1 MVDAFMGLRNDTRQ
15 CALNQETSVNVR
27 VRQLTAL
34 GLLAFCSLALA
45 RDLGQ
50 DEALRLREQGAI
62 LPLEQLLEMAQKRHP
77 GSRLLEAELEE
88 DDDIYVYE
96 VELLTTTG
104 EDHVPLADE
113 LIAGL
118 SRQGYA
124 VDWLADGRDALY
136 QGQTEPYDL
145 IILDLG
151 LPGIP
156 GIEVLKQWRAKGL
169 ATPVLI
175 LTARSSWAERIEG
188 LKAGAD
194 DYLTKPFHPE
204 ELQLRVQALL
214 RRSHGQPNQPLL
226 ESAGLQLDESRQ
238 CVTRDGADIQL
249 TAAEFRLLRYF
260 MLHPQQ
266 ILSKSHLAEHL
277 YDGET
282 ERDSNVLEV
291 HVNHLRRKLGRE
303 VIETRRGQGY
313 IFGTSSQ

>member
-1 MVDAFMGLRNDTRQ
+1 M
-15 CALNQETSVNVR
+15 
-27 VRQLTAL
+27 
-34 GLLAFCSLALA
+34 
-45 RDLGQ
+45 
-50 DEALRLREQGAI
+50 
-62 LPLEQLLEMAQKRHP
+62 
-77 GSRLLEAELEE
+77 RLLL
-88 DDDIYVYE
+88 V
-96 VELLTTTG
+96 

-204 ELQLRVQALL
+204 ELQLRAQALL

-313 IFGTSSQ
+313 IFGTSNQ

>member
-1 MVDAFMGLRNDTRQ
+1 M
-15 CALNQETSVNVR
+15 
-27 VRQLTAL
+27 
-34 GLLAFCSLALA
+34 
-45 RDLGQ
+45 
-50 DEALRLREQGAI
+50 
-62 LPLEQLLEMAQKRHP
+62 
-77 GSRLLEAELEE
+77 RLLL
-88 DDDIYVYE
+88 V
-96 VELLTTTG
+96 

-113 LIAGL
+113 LMAGL
-118 SRQGYA
+118 ARLGYA

-136 QGQTEPYDL
+136 QGQSEPYDL

-151 LPGIP
+151 LPGLP
-156 GIEVLKQWRAKGL
+156 GLDVLKQWRVQGL
-169 ATPVLI
+169 TTPVLI
-175 LTARSSWAERIEG
+175 LTALGSWSERIEG

-194 DYLTKPFHPE
+194 DYVTKPFHPE

-214 RRSHGQPNQPLL
+214 RRAHGQANQPLL
-226 ESAGLQLDESRQ
+226 KSAGLQLDEARQ
-238 CVTRDGADIQL
+238 CVVNDGAQVQL

-313 IFGTSSQ
+313 IFGAGSQ

>member
-1 MVDAFMGLRNDTRQ
+1 M
-15 CALNQETSVNVR
+15 
-27 VRQLTAL
+27 
-34 GLLAFCSLALA
+34 
-45 RDLGQ
+45 
-50 DEALRLREQGAI
+50 
-62 LPLEQLLEMAQKRHP
+62 
-77 GSRLLEAELEE
+77 RLLL
-88 DDDIYVYE
+88 V
-96 VELLTTTG
+96 

-118 SRQGYA
+118 KRLGYA

-136 QGQTEPYDL
+136 QGKSEPYDL

-151 LPGIP
+151 LPGVP
-156 GIEVLKQWRAKGL
+156 GIDVLKQWRTEGL
-169 ATPVLI
+169 TTPVLI
-175 LTARSSWAERIEG
+175 LTARSSWSERIEG

-194 DYLTKPFHPE
+194 DYMTKPFHPE

-214 RRSHGQPNQPLL
+214 RRSHGQTNQPLL
-226 ESAGLQLDESRQ
+226 KSAGLHLDESRQ
-238 CVTRDGADIQL
+238 CVLHDGAEVQL

-277 YDGET
+277 YNGET

-291 HVNHLRRKLGRE
+291 HVNHLRRKLGRS

-313 IFGTSSQ
+313 MFGATGQ